1 MGTRTGRPPFS
12 FCFHPH
18 RKAFHVS
25 INRSGRDPL
34 SSHHLQRQRDLLRVD
49 VRPRFVCPGIG
60 RAEADPCELPHRRLH
75 HEDGASL
82 APVGSLGLRIHRNLY
97 GAGSGAGSAR
107 HHRLRLPPAMG
118 EKELARASV
127 SQRAVPLTHAKQR
140 SFALETISASR
151 KTNDPAG
158 RRGREVHGAGDGT
171 RTREYK
177 LGKLIPYPIFRD
189 LNYPSDL
196 AVLKTNTVI
205 LANVLDEILEKRLV
219 FQPTNNSTLK
229 HESRQNGD
237 FRHVISGAGDENRTR
252 VRCLGSIGNNH
263 YTTPAL
269 ANHYNSAAV
278 HPTGQFNETP
288 RVSA

>member
-1 MGTRTGRPPFS
+1 MAINHCRTF
-12 FCFHPH
+12 FW
-18 RKAFHVS
+18 
-25 INRSGRDPL
+25 SGRRESRVRIANAQPL
-34 SSHHLQRQRDLLRVD
+34 
-49 VRPRFVCPGIG
+49 
-60 RAEADPCELPHRRLH
+60 
-75 HEDGASL
+75 GASAFGRIPKNSPL
-82 APVGSLGLRIHRNLY
+82 DCFSAEFHRIGSIP
-97 GAGSGAGSAR
+97 S
-107 HHRLRLPPAMG
+107 LRLQPN
-118 EKELARASV
+118 K
-127 SQRAVPLTHAKQR
+127 
-140 SFALETISASR
+140 R
-151 KTNDPAG
+151 KTTMAINHCRTFFWSG
-158 RRGREVHGAGDGT
+158 RRESNPRH
-171 RTREYK
+171 K

>member
-1 MGTRTGRPPFS
+1 MRRRQRRRFRPPSSASLTSGYGREETRPCISESEGRPPDSRQAAVF
-12 FCFHPH
+12 
-18 RKAFHVS
+18 
-25 INRSGRDPL
+25 RSRNNI
-34 SSHHLQRQRDLLRVD
+34 RV
-49 VRPRFVCPGIG
+49 
-60 RAEADPCELPHRRLH
+60 
-75 HEDGASL
+75 
-82 APVGSLGLRIHRNLY
+82 
-97 GAGSGAGSAR
+97 
-107 HHRLRLPPAMG
+107 
-118 EKELARASV
+118 
-127 SQRAVPLTHAKQR
+127 Q
-140 SFALETISASR
+140 

>member
-1 MGTRTGRPPFS
+1 MG
-12 FCFHPH
+12 
-18 RKAFHVS
+18 
-25 INRSGRDPL
+25 INHCRAIFWSGRRE
-34 SSHHLQRQRDLLRVD
+34 SN
-49 VRPRFVCPGIG
+49 PR
-60 RAEADPCELPHRRLH
+60 H
-75 HEDGASL
+75 
-82 APVGSLGLRIHRNLY
+82 
-97 GAGSGAGSAR
+97 
-107 HHRLRLPPAMG
+107 
-118 EKELARASV
+118 
-127 SQRAVPLTHAKQR
+127 
-140 SFALETISASR
+140 
-151 KTNDPAG
+151 
-158 RRGREVHGAGDGT
+158 
-171 RTREYK
+171 K

>member
-1 MGTRTGRPPFS
+1 
-12 FCFHPH
+12 
-18 RKAFHVS
+18 
-25 INRSGRDPL
+25 
-34 SSHHLQRQRDLLRVD
+34 
-49 VRPRFVCPGIG
+49 
-60 RAEADPCELPHRRLH
+60 
-75 HEDGASL
+75 
-82 APVGSLGLRIHRNLY
+82 
-97 GAGSGAGSAR
+97 
-107 HHRLRLPPAMG
+107 MG
-118 EKELARASV
+118 EKKLARASV
-127 SQRAVPLTHAKQR
+127 SQRAVPLAHAKQR
-140 SFALETISASR
+140 SFALETISASQ

-158 RRGREVHGAGDGT
+158 RQGREVHGAGDGT

>member
-1 MGTRTGRPPFS
+1 MRFGHRCLLKNENDGTGP
-12 FCFHPH
+12 
-18 RKAFHVS
+18 
-25 INRSGRDPL
+25 
-34 SSHHLQRQRDLLRVD
+34 
-49 VRPRFVCPGIG
+49 
-60 RAEADPCELPHRRLH
+60 
-75 HEDGASL
+75 SL
-82 APVGSLGLRIHRNLY
+82 MI
-97 GAGSGAGSAR
+97 
-107 HHRLRLPPAMG
+107 
-118 EKELARASV
+118 
-127 SQRAVPLTHAKQR
+127 
-140 SFALETISASR
+140 
-151 KTNDPAG
+151 D
-158 RRGREVHGAGDGT
+158 GAGDGT
-171 RTREYK
+171 RTRECE

>member
-1 MGTRTGRPPFS
+1 M
-12 FCFHPH
+12 
-18 RKAFHVS
+18 
-25 INRSGRDPL
+25 
-34 SSHHLQRQRDLLRVD
+34 
-49 VRPRFVCPGIG
+49 VR
-60 RAEADPCELPHRRLH
+60 
-75 HEDGASL
+75 
-82 APVGSLGLRIHRNLY
+82 
-97 GAGSGAGSAR
+97 AG
-107 HHRLRLPPAMG
+107 
-118 EKELARASV
+118 
-127 SQRAVPLTHAKQR
+127 
-140 SFALETISASR
+140 
-151 KTNDPAG
+151 
-158 RRGREVHGAGDGT
+158 
-171 RTREYK
+171 

>member
-1 MGTRTGRPPFS
+1 MDSPVSRGVRIRARPGSRYAAALANRGSGSWTSIPRALMWCLRKALCSATTMIETTSNRTGMLFEYSGWSAIQQIAWFS
-12 FCFHPH
+12 
-18 RKAFHVS
+18 R
-25 INRSGRDPL
+25 
-34 SSHHLQRQRDLLRVD
+34 LLR
-49 VRPRFVCPGIG
+49 F
-60 RAEADPCELPHRRLH
+60 ATLL
-75 HEDGASL
+75 
-82 APVGSLGLRIHRNLY
+82 GS
-97 GAGSGAGSAR
+97 
-107 HHRLRLPPAMG
+107 
-118 EKELARASV
+118 
-127 SQRAVPLTHAKQR
+127 
-140 SFALETISASR
+140 
-151 KTNDPAG
+151 
-158 RRGREVHGAGDGT
+158 
-171 RTREYK
+171 

>member
-1 MGTRTGRPPFS
+1 
-12 FCFHPH
+12 
-18 RKAFHVS
+18 
-25 INRSGRDPL
+25 
-34 SSHHLQRQRDLLRVD
+34 
-49 VRPRFVCPGIG
+49 
-60 RAEADPCELPHRRLH
+60 
-75 HEDGASL
+75 
-82 APVGSLGLRIHRNLY
+82 
-97 GAGSGAGSAR
+97 
-107 HHRLRLPPAMG
+107 MG

-158 RRGREVHGAGDGT
+158 RQGREVHGAGDGT